1 MFDYKIIDDI
11 FADVETY
18 VRNSGLQFTD
28 PVPGTIDLKPAF
40 IRDDQD
46 AIVQG
51 DINYP
56 FVTYR
61 IISDPIESSW
71 NHIFR
76 NISGGLENGDP
87 NKPNNKNIRE
97 IKVRPVISINAISET
112 VDGLDYCRLIL
123 SKVLQYF
130 WEYDLTDAVAF
141 INDKQIENRSTE
153 IEGEIEYKLGF
164 DLEIEFTESIEKI
177 SEAIR
182 KIRIGNETET
192 GFATVTGEK
201 DVEKI

>member
-1 MFDYKIIDDI
+1 MFDYKVIDDI

-18 VRNSGLQFTD
+18 VAESGLQFTD
-28 PVPGTIDLKPAF
+28 PEAGTVDLKPAF

-46 AIVQG
+46 AIIQS

-76 NISGGLENGDP
+76 NISAGLENEDP
-87 NKPNNKNIRE
+87 LKPNNKNIRE
-97 IKVRPVISINAISET
+97 IKVRPVISLNAVAEN

-123 SKVLQYF
+123 SKILQYF
-130 WEYDLTDAVAF
+130 WEFDLTDAVAF

-153 IEGEIEYKLGF
+153 YEGEIEYKMGF

-177 SEAIR
+177 LEAIR
-182 KIRIGNETET
+182 KIRIGNEVGT
-192 GFATVTGEK
+192 GFATVAGEK
-201 DVEKI
+201 DVEKT